1 MDVRGFLVPV
11 LELVGVLAAAVL
23 LVSGLVGVFV
33 LAIRRGVGRGMLR
46 SYRWLLA
53 LRILVGF
60 REGSRREGVT
70 ARLLPVSSQNFI
82 AMVGT
87 AIGVWALIVVLS
99 VMGGFEADLK
109 GKIVRH
115 SPHVEVLAGPGEA
128 GQRADLFGPGVEGR
142 LRAVRHVVAAEA
154 YLVGEAMVTSS
165 VNMSP
170 GMTLVGV
177 RPGGDLE
184 EQWLRPIS
192 DPVVVASL
200 HAPVLAMADR
210 EMGFRTR
217 QGRPESTGGWARP
230 VEEGAVT
237 QEPTADGMPALPA
250 TLGERRG
257 RVLPGIVLGEELA
270 RGLSVATGDTV
281 SVVVPDGDVGPMGL
295 RPRIRTFRVAGT
307 FMSGLYEY
315 DLRTAFL
322 TLEAAANLL
331 QTDRPNRIGVLLED
345 VDHLDEAAADVR
357 AVVGPTAEV
366 RTVART
372 HRALFSALK
381 VEKVAMFLVLGLV
394 VLVAAFNIFGSL
406 VLITLEKTRDIA
418 VIRCLGAT
426 RHAVR
431 EVFLILG
438 GVIGAVGTLAGL
450 VLGLAACGYIR
461 WTGIRLPSEYY
472 LRTLPVEVRADE
484 VALVVL
490 AALGAALVATLYPA
504 GMAARL
510 SPADGLRND

>member
-1 MDVRGFLVPV
+1 MDIQGFLVPV
-11 LELVGVLAAAVL
+11 LELVGVLVVAIL
-23 LVSGLVGVFV
+23 LVSGIVAALVLV
-33 LAIRRGVGRGMLR
+33 LRHAVGRGVLR
-46 SYRWLLA
+46 SYRWLWA
-53 LRILVGF
+53 LRILVGY
-60 REGSRREGVT
+60 RREGVA

-109 GKIVRH
+109 GKIVSH
-115 SPHVEVLAGPGEA
+115 SPHVEVLIGPAGLA
-128 GQRADLFGPGVEGR
+128 QDLVEVERR
-142 LRAVRHVVAAEA
+142 LRGERHVVAAEA

-170 GMTLVGV
+170 GMTLLGV

-184 EQWLRPIS
+184 ARWLKPVS
-192 DPVVVASL
+192 DAVAVAAL
-200 HAPVLAMADR
+200 HEPVLAMADR

-217 QGRPESTGGWARP
+217 EGTPAGAEEVDQARDEAMP
-230 VEEGAVT
+230 PMPRTLRDRRDRVT
-237 QEPTADGMPALPA
+237 
-250 TLGERRG
+250 
-257 RVLPGIVLGEELA
+257 PGVILGEELA
-270 RGLSVATGDTV
+270 RSLSVGVGDTV
-281 SVVVPDGDVGPMGL
+281 SVVIPDGDVGPMGL

-322 TLEAAANLL
+322 TLQAAENLF
-331 QTDRPNRIGVLLED
+331 QTDRPNRIGVLLDD
-345 VDHLDEAAADVR
+345 VDHLDEAAAAVR
-357 AVVGPTAEV
+357 TVVGGDAEV

-372 HRALFSALK
+372 HRALFSALE

-394 VLVAAFNIFGSL
+394 ILVAAFNIFGSL

-418 VIRCLGAT
+418 VVRCLGVP
-426 RHAVR
+426 RRGVR

-450 VLGLAACGYIR
+450 CLGLAACGYIR

-504 GMAARL
+504 GLAAKL
-510 SPADGLRND
+510 APADGLRND

>member
-11 LELVGVLAAAVL
+11 LELTGVLAAAVL
-23 LVSGLVGVFV
+23 LVSGLVAV
-33 LAIRRGVGRGMLR
+33 LVAALAHAVGRGWVG
-46 SYRWLLA
+46 SYQWLLA
-53 LRILVGF
+53 LRILVGYREDF
-60 REGSRREGVT
+60 RRRGRGVL

-115 SPHVEVLAGPGEA
+115 SPHIEVLVHSDVEGGDAVSVASE
-128 GQRADLFGPGVEGR
+128 VEGR
-142 LRAVRHVVAAEA
+142 IRTLRHVVAAES

-165 VNMSP
+165 VNMGP
-170 GMTLVGV
+170 GMTLFGV
-177 RPGGDLE
+177 RPRGELE
-184 EQWLRPIS
+184 ARWLKPIT
-192 DPVVVASL
+192 DPIAVESL
-200 HAPVLAMADR
+200 HTPALAMADR
-210 EMGFRTR
+210 EMGFETR
-217 QGRPESTGGWARP
+217 DRIGEGRAQGEGGMS
-230 VEEGAVT
+230 V
-237 QEPTADGMPALPA
+237 MPALPSV
-250 TLGERRG
+250 LGRRG
-257 RVLPGIVLGEELA
+257 RVLPGILLGEELA
-270 RGLSVATGDTV
+270 RSLSVGTGDTV
-281 SVVVPDGDVGPMGL
+281 NVVIPDGDVGPMGL

-315 DLRTAFL
+315 DLKTAFL
-322 TLEAAANLL
+322 TLEAAQNLL
-331 QTDRPNRIGVLLED
+331 ETEAPNRIGVLLDD
-345 VDHLDEAAADVR
+345 VDHLEEAAAAVR
-357 AVVGPTAEV
+357 AVVGPGAEV
-366 RTVART
+366 RTVAQT

-394 VLVAAFNIFGSL
+394 ILVAAFNIFGSL

-418 VIRCLGAT
+418 VIRGMGAT
-426 RHAVR
+426 RRGVR

-438 GVIGAVGTLAGL
+438 GVIGGVGTLAGL
-450 VLGLAACGYIR
+450 ALGLAACGYIR

-484 VALVVL
+484 VALVVV

-504 GMAARL
+504 AMAARL
-510 SPADGLRND
+510 SPAEGLRND

>member
-1 MDVRGFLVPV
+1 MDVQGFLVPI
-11 LELVGVLAAAVL
+11 LELAGVLAAAVL

-33 LAIRRGVGRGMLR
+33 LALRRGVGRGGLR

-53 LRILVGF
+53 LRILVGY
-60 REGSRREGVT
+60 RREGVA

-115 SPHVEVLAGPGEA
+115 SPHVEVLAGPGGA
-128 GQRADLFGPGVEGR
+128 DGQGDPIDPGVEER

-154 YLVGEAMVTSS
+154 YVVGEAMVTSS

-184 EQWLRPIS
+184 ERWLRPVS
-192 DPVVVASL
+192 DPIAVASL

-210 EMGFRTR
+210 EMGFWTR
-217 QGRPESTGGWARP
+217 GEPG
-230 VEEGAVT
+230 EGAVA
-237 QEPTADGMPALPA
+237 QEPAEDGMPALPA
-250 TLGERRG
+250 TLGDRRG
-257 RVLPGIVLGEELA
+257 RVAPGIVLGEELA
-270 RGLSVATGDTV
+270 RSLSVATGDTV

-322 TLEAAANLL
+322 TLEAAENLL

-345 VDHLDEAAADVR
+345 VDYLDEAAADVR

-394 VLVAAFNIFGSL
+394 ILVAAFNIFGSL

-426 RHAVR
+426 RRGVR
-431 EVFLILG
+431 VVFLILG
-438 GVIGAVGTLAGL
+438 GVIGAVGTSAGL
-450 VLGLAACGYIR
+450 ILGLAACGYIR

>member
-1 MDVRGFLVPV
+1 MDVQGFLVPV
-11 LELVGVLAAAVL
+11 LELAGVLAAAVL
-23 LVSGLVGVFV
+23 LVSGLVGAFV
-33 LAIRRGVGRGMLR
+33 LALRSGVGRGMLR

-53 LRILVGF
+53 LRILVGY
-60 REGSRREGVT
+60 RREGGGVA

-109 GKIVRH
+109 GKIVRQ
-115 SPHVEVLAGPGEA
+115 SPHVEVLAGAVGEGGSA
-128 GQRADLFGPGVEGR
+128 EPVGPGVEER

-154 YLVGEAMVTSS
+154 YVVGEAMVTSS
-165 VNMSP
+165 VNMGP

-177 RPGGDLE
+177 RPGGGLE
-184 EQWLRPIS
+184 ERWLAPVS
-192 DPVVVASL
+192 DPIAVASL

-210 EMGFRTR
+210 EMGFSTR
-217 QGRPESTGGWARP
+217 EGRATGGGGSAEP
-230 VEEGAVT
+230 IEGKAAVAEEPAEEV
-237 QEPTADGMPALPA
+237 MPPLPA
-250 TLGERRG
+250 TLGDRRG
-257 RVLPGIVLGEELA
+257 RVVPGIVLGEELA
-270 RGLSVATGDTV
+270 RSLSVATGDTV
-281 SVVVPDGDVGPMGL
+281 RVVVPDGDVGPMGL

-322 TLEAAANLL
+322 TLDAAEDLL
-331 QTDRPNRIGVLLED
+331 QTDRPNRIGVLLDD

-357 AVVGPTAEV
+357 AVVGPAAEV

-381 VEKVAMFLVLGLV
+381 VEKVAMFLVLGFV
-394 VLVAAFNIFGSL
+394 ILVAAFNIFGSL

-426 RHAVR
+426 RRGVR
-431 EVFLILG
+431 AVFLILG
-438 GVIGAVGTLAGL
+438 GVIGAVGTSAGL
-450 VLGLAACGYIR
+450 VLGLGACGYIR

>member
-1 MDVRGFLVPV
+1 MDVEGFLVPI
-11 LELVGVLAAAVL
+11 LELAGVLAAAVL
-23 LVSGLVGVFV
+23 LVSGLVGMCVV
-33 LAIRRGVGRGMLR
+33 AIRRGVGRGMLR

-53 LRILVGF
+53 LRILVGY
-60 REGSRREGVT
+60 RREGGGVA

-115 SPHVEVLAGPGEA
+115 SPHVEVFAGASGPGA
-128 GQRADLFGPGVEGR
+128 GGRADPIDPGVEAR

-154 YLVGEAMVTSS
+154 YVVGEAMVTSS

-184 EQWLRPIS
+184 ARWLRAVS
-192 DPVVVASL
+192 DPITVASL
-200 HAPVLAMADR
+200 HAPVLAMSDR
-210 EMGFRTR
+210 EIGFRTR
-217 QGRPESTGGWARP
+217 GEPG
-230 VEEGAVT
+230 EGAVAAKPA
-237 QEPTADGMPALPA
+237 EDAMPPLPA
-250 TLGERRG
+250 RLGDRRG
-257 RVLPGIVLGEELA
+257 RVVPGIVLGEELA

-281 SVVVPDGDVGPMGL
+281 SVVIPDGDVGPMGM

-322 TLEAAANLL
+322 TLEAAENLL
-331 QTDRPNRIGVLLED
+331 QIERPNRIGVLLDD

-357 AVVGPTAEV
+357 AIVGPAAEV

-394 VLVAAFNIFGSL
+394 ILVAAFNIFGSL

-426 RHAVR
+426 RRGVR
-431 EVFLILG
+431 AVFLILG
-438 GVIGAVGTLAGL
+438 GVIGAVGTTAGL
-450 VLGLAACGYIR
+450 ILGLAACAYIR